1 LLLFFK
7 KEESFLPYSPH
18 HQEPIMPE
26 KIDIPGCDLRGQTAI
41 VTGASSG
48 IGYRFARVLAAAGA
62 KVAVAGRR
70 RDRLDA
76 LVSEITESGGTA
88 AALVMDVSDAA
99 SLRGAAERAEASLGL
114 VTILVN
120 NAGIAESEAATDLSL
135 EMIDQV
141 IHTDFRGP
149 YVLSREVARRLIQ
162 QRKAGRIVNV
172 ASMAAYIYAL
182 QGATLY
188 AASKSAV
195 VRMTEA
201 LAVEW
206 AAHHIN
212 VNAIAPGCVE
222 SEMLD
227 ALRARIGDG
236 FIQSFP
242 RKRLCSADKLDSTL
256 LFLVSPAS
264 EAITGTVV
272 KVDDGQLPR

>member
-1 LLLFFK
+1 MIETL
-7 KEESFLPYSPH
+7 
-18 HQEPIMPE
+18 
-26 KIDIPGCDLRGQTAI
+26 GCDLRGQAAI

-48 IGYRFARVLAAAGA
+48 IGYRFAKVLAAAGA

-76 LVSEITESGGTA
+76 LVGEIAESGGTA
-88 AALVMDVSDAA
+88 ATLVMDVSDAA
-99 SLRGAAERAEASLGL
+99 SLRGAVERAEASLGL

-120 NAGIAESEAATDLSL
+120 NAGIAESDMATNLSL
-135 EMIDQV
+135 ELIDQV

-149 YVLSREVARRLIQ
+149 YVLSREVARRLIETGTP
-162 QRKAGRIVNV
+162 GRIVNV
-172 ASMAAYIYAL
+172 ASMAVYIYAL

-188 AASKSAV
+188 AASKAAV

-206 AAHHIN
+206 AASHIN

-236 FIQSFP
+236 FVQSFP
-242 RKRLCSADKLDSTL
+242 RKRLCSPDQLDSTL

-264 EAITGTVV
+264 AAVTGTIV